1 MVSSARE
8 LCSSPVW
15 LRIVKV
21 TMVMVLLR
29 QQVTEVDRLGNSVN
43 SEAEMKGSKEVLN
56 GA

>member
-1 MVSSARE
+1 
-8 LCSSPVW
+8 
-15 LRIVKV
+15 
-21 TMVMVLLR
+21 MVMVLLR